1 MDLNEL
7 KTERDFLSNRE
18 RLLINERN
26 RHENNTKIDNLEAN
40 IQISKDKIEKLR
52 QSNTNLFTFIK
63 NYQRVSLSE
72 MAQVV
77 FVCALA
83 STLRLTNKLF

>member
-7 KTERDFLSNRE
+7 KTERE
-18 RLLINERN
+18 LLINERN